1 MNFVFLVR
9 SFVVNL
15 VFLVIFLSKYAGQL
29 PEKWN
34 FPFFRE
40 VIYFLTHVRKS
51 HFDFPLQNL
60 SFIKYLDG
68 KWGTFWAF
76 RYKSMA
82 YF

>member
-15 VFLVIFLSKYAGQL
+15 VFLVIFLSKYAVHF
-29 PEKWN
+29 PEN
-34 FPFFRE
+34 LHFRFFKE
-40 VIYFLTHVRKS
+40 ALDFLTHVRES
-51 HFDFPLQNL
+51 LFYFPLQNL
-60 SFIKYLDG
+60 SFIKYLGG